1 MNDIKVEVNDFK
13 LKTGQLNIDEDVV
26 LQTLVGLVQCK
37 KFRSAWEFLRS
48 NADPEHF
55 RFYNAG
61 VVLQHL
67 SNQYGDIGD
76 LKDECFLQK
85 ELDRHA
91 SKVVELLI

>member
-1 MNDIKVEVNDFK
+1 MDIKVEISDFQP
-13 LKTGQLNIDEDVV
+13 KTQPLNIDMDLV
-26 LQTLVGLVQCK
+26 LQTLVGLIQCK
-37 KFRSAWEFLRS
+37 KFRSAWNFLKS

-55 RFYNAG
+55 KFYNAG

-91 SKVVELLI
+91 SKVLELL

>member
-1 MNDIKVEVNDFK
+1 MDIKVEISDFQP
-13 LKTGQLNIDEDVV
+13 KTQPLNIDMDLV
-26 LQTLVGLVQCK
+26 LQTLVGLIQCK
-37 KFRSAWEFLRS
+37 KFRSAWNFLKS

-55 RFYNAG
+55 KFYNAG

-91 SKVVELLI
+91 LKVLELL